1 VDRDGGGPVSDVS
14 EEEFLRLPT
23 PAGFNWA
30 VPSNWFHLDLRP
42 GRERVGIERVLDE
55 RVRRF
60 PELAA
65 HRERLSRA
73 LLAQVREAARDGARE
88 VAMVAEVVEGRAVS
102 ASLCIFTAPA
112 VLDEGAEPV
121 RVTAAE
127 LATGLGPATGL
138 GSEAGVGS
146 EAGMGSEAGV
156 VDLAQQ
162 PAARVRATRQL
173 GDVSAEV
180 VQYFVPVP
188 SSTEVVVLAFSSPVE
203 GLAEVFDVIAGSFY
217 FHWEAA

>member
-1 VDRDGGGPVSDVS
+1 VNEVS
-14 EEEFLRLPT
+14 EEEFLGLPT

-42 GRERVGIERVLDE
+42 GRERAGIERVLDE

-65 HRERLSRA
+65 YRERLSRA

-88 VAMVAEVVEGRAVS
+88 VAMVAEVVDGRAVS

-112 VLDEGAEPV
+112 A
-121 RVTAAE
+121 RATAAG
-127 LATGLGPATGL
+127 LAEGLGAQ
-138 GSEAGVGS
+138 AD
-146 EAGMGSEAGV
+146 V

-162 PAARVRATRQL
+162 PAARVRATRRL
-173 GDVSAEV
+173 GEVSAEV
-180 VQYFVPVP
+180 VQFFVPVP
-188 SSTEVVVLAFSSPVE
+188 SSGEVVVLAFSSPVE

-217 FHWEAA
+217 FHWDAA

>member
-1 VDRDGGGPVSDVS
+1 VDERVDRDGRGAVVSEVS

-42 GRERVGIERVLDE
+42 GRERAGIERVLSE

-65 HRERLSRA
+65 YRGRLSRA

-88 VAMVAEVVEGRAVS
+88 VAMVAEVVAGRAVS
-102 ASLCIFTAPA
+102 ASLCIFTAPV

-121 RVTAAE
+121 RATAAA
-127 LATGLGPATGL
+127 LAESL
-138 GSEAGVGS
+138 GSA
-146 EAGMGSEAGV
+146 AGV

-162 PAARVRATRQL
+162 PAARMRATRQL
-173 GDVSAEV
+173 GEVSAEV
-180 VQYFVPVP
+180 VQFFVPVP

-217 FHWEAA
+217 FHWDAA